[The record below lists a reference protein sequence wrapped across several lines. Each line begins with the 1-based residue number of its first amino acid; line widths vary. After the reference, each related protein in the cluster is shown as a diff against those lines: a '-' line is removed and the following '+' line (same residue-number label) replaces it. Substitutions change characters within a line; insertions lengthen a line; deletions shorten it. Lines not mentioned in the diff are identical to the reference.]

1 MKKLFTLMALSLTSV
16 SIMAQSI
23 TLDLPNYG
31 SWTPIIDTLK
41 ELNGQPTL
49 ATGANATWDISAI
62 GYNAGVYSTQYV
74 SSTNISLP
82 GATFYVPLSFDLT
95 PAVTYDVKAWE
106 VINASGIISLGE
118 SMDQQT
124 IDLSALTDP
133 GDNLVFPAQTVPYS
147 SPRTIIKF
155 PATYNDNWS
164 SNFRS
169 VTNFNATIQSMLL
182 NNVPAQRATNTVQHD
197 TVIGWGRIRVKDAN
211 GTPSAYMNV
220 LQVKTHIAQ
229 SDSFYVNGLPV
240 DNSILSNLMMSQ
252 GMVTEFFSINYYRP
266 GEVTPIVQREYT
278 DATYAG
284 TTTTYVHQ
292 NRLPDGTGVA
302 DIADENGISIYPNPV
317 KNGFVSVHIENDIS
331 GAWTYELR
339 NMMGQVVSSER
350 ITLRGSRATINLG
363 TSNAPGIYYLQ
374 LNRNGEK
381 ISVKA
386 LSID

>member
-164 SNFRS
+164 SSFRS

-229 SDSFYVNGLPV
+229 SDSFYVNGQPV
-240 DNSILSNLMMSQ
+240 DNSILSNLMMSR
-252 GMVTEFFSINYYRP
+252 GRVTEFVSNNY
-266 GEVTPIVQREYT
+266 
-278 DATYAG
+278 
-284 TTTTYVHQ
+284 
-292 NRLPDGTGVA
+292 
-302 DIADENGISIYPNPV
+302 
-317 KNGFVSVHIENDIS
+317 
-331 GAWTYELR
+331 
-339 NMMGQVVSSER
+339 
-350 ITLRGSRATINLG
+350 
-363 TSNAPGIYYLQ
+363 
-374 LNRNGEK
+374 
-381 ISVKA
+381 
-386 LSID
+386 